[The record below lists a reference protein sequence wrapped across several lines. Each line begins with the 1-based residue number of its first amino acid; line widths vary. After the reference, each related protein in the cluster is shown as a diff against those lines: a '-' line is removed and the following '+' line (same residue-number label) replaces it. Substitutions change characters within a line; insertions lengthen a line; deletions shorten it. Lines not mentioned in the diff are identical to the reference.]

1 MICGHRQEQKFKYP
15 YSWDSKIIQMPYSQ
29 AKAIDQI
36 SALCSAFPPPYR
48 RLDIDRCIVEA
59 TEKLKQ

>member
-1 MICGHRQEQKFKYP
+1 MICDHGHEQKFKYP

-36 SALCSAFPPPYR
+36 SALCPAFPPPPSPPPPTAG
-48 RLDIDRCIVEA
+48 LTLIGA
-59 TEKLKQ
+59 